1 MQRDTSSLLPT
12 AAELLVA
19 LDSRVAHH
27 FSPAASQMKLVL
39 LVLPRTSFGRADLT
53 APVVVVVVVVVAFV
67 EAAKIAFAA
76 AAVVSVVAADYSTV
90 PL

>member
-53 APVVVVVVVVVAFV
+53 APVFVVVVVVAFV

>member
-1 MQRDTSSLLPT
+1 
-12 AAELLVA
+12 
-19 LDSRVAHH
+19 
-27 FSPAASQMKLVL
+27 MKLVL

-53 APVVVVVVVVVAFV
+53 APVVVAVAVALV

-76 AAVVSVVAADYSTV
+76 AAVASVVAADYSTV

>member
-1 MQRDTSSLLPT
+1 M
-12 AAELLVA
+12 A

-53 APVVVVVVVVVAFV
+53 APVVVVVVVVALV

-76 AAVVSVVAADYSTV
+76 AAVASVVAADYSTV

>member
-1 MQRDTSSLLPT
+1 
-12 AAELLVA
+12 
-19 LDSRVAHH
+19 
-27 FSPAASQMKLVL
+27 MKLVL

-53 APVVVVVVVVVAFV
+53 APVFVVVVVVAFV

-76 AAVVSVVAADYSTV
+76 AAVASVVAADYSTV

>member
-53 APVVVVVVVVVAFV
+53 APVVVVVVVVAFV

>member
-1 MQRDTSSLLPT
+1 LPT

-53 APVVVVVVVVVAFV
+53 APVVVVVVVVVVALV

-76 AAVVSVVAADYSTV
+76 AAVASVVAADYSTV

>member
-1 MQRDTSSLLPT
+1 M
-12 AAELLVA
+12 A

-53 APVVVVVVVVVAFV
+53 APVVVVVVALV

>member
-1 MQRDTSSLLPT
+1 M
-12 AAELLVA
+12 A

-39 LVLPRTSFGRADLT
+39 LALPRTSFGRADLT
-53 APVVVVVVVVVAFV
+53 APVVVVVVVVVALV

-76 AAVVSVVAADYSTV
+76 AAVASVVAADYSTV

>member
-19 LDSRVAHH
+19 LDSCVAHH

-53 APVVVVVVVVVAFV
+53 APVVVVVVVALV

-76 AAVVSVVAADYSTV
+76 AAVASVVAADYSTV

>member
-1 MQRDTSSLLPT
+1 LPT

-39 LVLPRTSFGRADLT
+39 LVLLVLPRTSFGRADLT
-53 APVVVVVVVVVAFV
+53 APVVVAVAVALV

-76 AAVVSVVAADYSTV
+76 AAVASVVAADYSTV

>member
-1 MQRDTSSLLPT
+1 M
-12 AAELLVA
+12 A

-53 APVVVVVVVVVAFV
+53 APVVVVVVVALV

-76 AAVVSVVAADYSTV
+76 AAVASVVAADYSTV

>member
-53 APVVVVVVVVVAFV
+53 APVVVAVAFALV

>member
-39 LVLPRTSFGRADLT
+39 LVLPRTSFGRADAL
-53 APVVVVVVVVVAFV
+53 V

-76 AAVVSVVAADYSTV
+76 AAVASVVAADDTV
-90 PL
+90 AIL

>member
-53 APVVVVVVVVVAFV
+53 APVVVVVVVVALV

-76 AAVVSVVAADYSTV
+76 AAVASVVAADYSTV

>member
-39 LVLPRTSFGRADLT
+39 LVLPRTSFGRDDLT
-53 APVVVVVVVVVAFV
+53 APVVVAVAVAPV

-76 AAVVSVVAADYSTV
+76 AAVASVVAADYSTV

>member
-27 FSPAASQMKLVL
+27 FSSAASQMKLVL
-39 LVLPRTSFGRADLT
+39 LVLPRTSFERADLT
-53 APVVVVVVVVVAFV
+53 APVVVVVVVVALV

-76 AAVVSVVAADYSTV
+76 AAVASVVAADYSIV

>member
-53 APVVVVVVVVVAFV
+53 APVVVVVVALV

>member
-39 LVLPRTSFGRADLT
+39 LVLPRTSFGKADLT
-53 APVVVVVVVVVAFV
+53 APVVVAVAVALV

-76 AAVVSVVAADYSTV
+76 AAVASVVAADYSTV

>member
-1 MQRDTSSLLPT
+1 M
-12 AAELLVA
+12 A

-53 APVVVVVVVVVAFV
+53 APVVVVVAVALV

-76 AAVVSVVAADYSTV
+76 AAVASVVAADYSTV

>member
-27 FSPAASQMKLVL
+27 FSPAAPQMKLVL

-53 APVVVVVVVVVAFV
+53 APVFVVVVVVAFV

>member
-1 MQRDTSSLLPT
+1 
-12 AAELLVA
+12 
-19 LDSRVAHH
+19 
-27 FSPAASQMKLVL
+27 MKLVL

-53 APVVVVVVVVVAFV
+53 APVVVVVVVVALV

-76 AAVVSVVAADYSTV
+76 AAVASVVAADYSTV